1 MAYHHRDVFTERLH
15 MYLRKSDIFPYYRK
29 TVDEFEAVYALLR
42 SNFQEGYVDDLMK
55 LRNYFDE
62 PQRQLIANME
72 LGCCH
77 IDDATELGD
86 LRKELGLVSDSDTFL
101 LNDRYII
108 PVEDIE
114 GAIVALIGYY
124 PDYKKYI
131 TTPSP
136 FFSKE
141 CMFFNFRQAYELSW
155 KEYNGFVIVVEG
167 IFDCLS
173 LRAIGLP
180 AMATMGSSVSKNKGE
195 LLKLFNKVLGIPDDD
210 KTGHKAINRYS
221 ERGWQVPSNTTM
233 LKFHGGEFDLPNGEQ
248 IHCKDMDNFVSWY
261 NADDVREILLSFAD
275 SKEEIEELY
284 I

>member
-1 MAYHHRDVFTERLH
+1 MLKSEIFKYYRRTTEEFESIYA
-15 MYLRKSDIFPYYRK
+15 YLRANFK
-29 TVDEFEAVYALLR
+29 TDYVSELMALR
-42 SNFQEGYVDDLMK
+42 S
-55 LRNYFDE
+55 YFDE
-62 PQRQLIANME
+62 PQRELIKGME
-72 LGCCH
+72 LGCCT
-77 IDDATELGD
+77 IADSEDLG
-86 LRKELGLVSDSDTFL
+86 LMRKELGLVSENDTFL

-114 GAIVALIGYY
+114 GGLVALIGYY

-180 AMATMGSSVSKNKGE
+180 AMATMGSSVSKTKGE
-195 LLKLFNKVLGIPDDD
+195 LLKLFRKVLGIPDDD
-210 KTGHKAINRYS
+210 KTGHKALNRYDA
-221 ERGWQVPSNTTM
+221 RGWQVPSNTTM
-233 LKFHGGEFDLPNGEQ
+233 LKFHGGEFDLPNGEKV
-248 IHCKDMDNFVSWY
+248 HCKDMDNFVSWY
-261 NADDVREILLSFAD
+261 NADDVRECLLSYYD
-275 SKEEIEELY
+275 SNEEIEELY
-284 I
+284 L